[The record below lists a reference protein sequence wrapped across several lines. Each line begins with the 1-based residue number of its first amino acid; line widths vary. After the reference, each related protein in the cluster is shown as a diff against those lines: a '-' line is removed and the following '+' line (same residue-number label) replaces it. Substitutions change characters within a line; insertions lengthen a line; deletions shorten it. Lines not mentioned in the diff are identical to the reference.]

1 MKLFFAGIFA
11 VVALVVGAVALLP
24 KQNNPIAG
32 DPNIVSMAG
41 LHWHPQLEIYVKGE
55 TIDIPQN
62 IGIGAEYHGK
72 PGYGAGNMAMTPIH
86 THEDLPIIHLEFQGV
101 VRKDD
106 ITLGKFFDV
115 WSKDMRS
122 FGANMRMTVNGVENT
137 EYADYIMR
145 DGDQIEL
152 RYD

>member
-1 MKLFFAGIFA
+1 MKLFFISIGI
-11 VVALVVGAVALLP
+11 VVILLIGTIFILP
-24 KQNNPIAG
+24 TPQGI
-32 DPNIVSMAG
+32 DPNDPRIVTANG
-41 LHWHPQLEIYVKGE
+41 LHWHPQLAIYVKDVQQE
-55 TIDIPQN
+55 IPKN
-62 IGIGAEYHGK
+62 LGLGVVH
-72 PGYGAGNMAMTPIH
+72 NPIH